1 MPGDSPGLER
11 FDGRCEPG
19 VSAKRRI
26 SGGFGRGNGSS
37 VHPAPGRAGRALRS
51 DEGGRT
57 DSRLQAAHALRLD
70 GLFAKMYAEH
80 ERVGRP
86 SIAPEKP
93 AAAGDAVWVPTV
105 FRKNRERLPYR
116 LPGWSRVSAS
126 ITYAVVMTE
135 PLSQTSTAH
144 FVASSRQL
152 HVPSTYREK
161 RKTAAQG
168 DRLEWL
174 DFTRKRGRGDRI
186 RTCDLYVPNVAL
198 YQTELHPD

>member
-116 LPGWSRVSAS
+116 LPGQSARPQ
-126 ITYAVVMTE
+126 Y
-135 PLSQTSTAH
+135 
-144 FVASSRQL
+144 L
-152 HVPSTYREK
+152 HAPDY
-161 RKTAAQG
+161 
-168 DRLEWL
+168 RLEHAAPGRL
-174 DFTRKRGRGDRI
+174 VSGLGIDHLRGSDERAVIADIHRPFRREFPPVARTKHLQGETKNGRTRRPSGM
-186 RTCDLYVPNVAL
+186 A
-198 YQTELHPD
+198 